1 MCLVFDKLEK
11 FNIQQILDLSVWKN
25 SDSDTVK
32 YHLPTALKPPT
43 GKSLHAPFEDADS
56 GDLYMPV
63 AKLTAFRVRSK
74 ERFISWI
81 KAFEFRY
88 HHQLVSLEDHTCTWV
103 DKNKTDNGPIVEILI
118 RMLKGT
124 MEKTKTENKLLT
136 FHIYP
141 TKFLITAQGNL
152 HQTWSQREFKYLKSI
167 VDTNCDAPV
176 IHENILTND
185 IQFNS
190 SDTIY
195 SEFFFSPGVKK

>member
-1 MCLVFDKLEK
+1 MCFVFDKLEK
-11 FNIQQILDLSVWKN
+11 LNMQQVLDLSVWKN

-32 YHLPTALKPPT
+32 YH
-43 GKSLHAPFEDADS
+43 APFEDTDS
-56 GDLYMPV
+56 GDLYMPG

-118 RMLKGT
+118 QMLKGT
-124 MEKTKTENKLLT
+124 VEKTKTENKLLT

-141 TKFLITAQGNL
+141 TTFLITHKEICTKLGHKKNL
-152 HQTWSQREFKYLKSI
+152 STWNQS
-167 VDTNCDAPV
+167 
-176 IHENILTND
+176 
-185 IQFNS
+185 
-190 SDTIY
+190 
-195 SEFFFSPGVKK
+195 

>member
-1 MCLVFDKLEK
+1 
-11 FNIQQILDLSVWKN
+11 
-25 SDSDTVK
+25 
-32 YHLPTALKPPT
+32 
-43 GKSLHAPFEDADS
+43 
-56 GDLYMPV
+56 
-63 AKLTAFRVRSK
+63 
-74 ERFISWI
+74 
-81 KAFEFRY
+81 
-88 HHQLVSLEDHTCTWV
+88 
-103 DKNKTDNGPIVEILI
+103 
-118 RMLKGT
+118 MLKGT

-190 SDTIY
+190 SGLDLLY
-195 SEFFFSPGVKK
+195 CFVNS

>member
-1 MCLVFDKLEK
+1 VFDKLEK
-11 FNIQQILDLSVWKN
+11 LNIQQILDLSVWKN

-43 GKSLHAPFEDADS
+43 GKSLHDPFEDADS

-103 DKNKTDNGPIVEILI
+103 DNDSMNLSIFSLLFGDFRFGIMILGDETA
-118 RMLKGT
+118 LKFVA
-124 MEKTKTENKLLT
+124 L
-136 FHIYP
+136 
-141 TKFLITAQGNL
+141 
-152 HQTWSQREFKYLKSI
+152 
-167 VDTNCDAPV
+167 V
-176 IHENILTND
+176 
-185 IQFNS
+185 
-190 SDTIY
+190 
-195 SEFFFSPGVKK
+195 

>member
-1 MCLVFDKLEK
+1 MCFVFDKLEK
-11 FNIQQILDLSVWKN
+11 LNMQQVLDLSVWKN

-43 GKSLHAPFEDADS
+43 GKRLHAPFEDADS
-56 GDLYMPV
+56 VDLYMPG

-118 RMLKGT
+118 QMLKGT
-124 MEKTKTENKLLT
+124 VEKTKTENKLLT

-141 TKFLITAQGNL
+141 TTFLITHKEICTKLGHKKNL
-152 HQTWSQREFKYLKSI
+152 STWNQS
-167 VDTNCDAPV
+167 
-176 IHENILTND
+176 
-185 IQFNS
+185 
-190 SDTIY
+190 
-195 SEFFFSPGVKK
+195 